1 MDYLLKGLVGTP
13 CEAAEKLLDMTSGNP
28 KAALIEFIIGHSADK
43 DRQKAEASA
52 DRLAQGV
59 LDYFSDLLASEV
71 GFFEVTDAAYL
82 TALNMMA
89 MGAELI
95 LGTLG
100 KLGHL
105 DGGVTDIS
113 KPKQTEPQAGMQP
126 LVNGKAIAFVSRHKF
141 GAYPDAAVLVS
152 SSRREP
158 AMAHISE
165 LVERDRKLDPCEGV
179 WEHDFKLVTI
189 IDDYDNKPVANA
201 LHKVA

>member
-52 DRLAQGV
+52 DRHAQGV

-113 KPKQTEPQAGMQP
+113 KPKKRVFHCAET
-126 LVNGKAIAFVSRHKF
+126 LVGGKAIAFVSRHKF
-141 GAYPDAAVLVS
+141 GAYPDAAVLLS
-152 SSRREP
+152 DNKNL
-158 AMAHISE
+158 A
-165 LVERDRKLDPCEGV
+165 VEHVLEMVKRDRKLDPCEGV
-179 WEHDFKLVTI
+179 WEHEIKLVTI
-189 IDDYDNKPVANA
+189 IDDHDNKPVATA
-201 LHKVA
+201 IHKVA